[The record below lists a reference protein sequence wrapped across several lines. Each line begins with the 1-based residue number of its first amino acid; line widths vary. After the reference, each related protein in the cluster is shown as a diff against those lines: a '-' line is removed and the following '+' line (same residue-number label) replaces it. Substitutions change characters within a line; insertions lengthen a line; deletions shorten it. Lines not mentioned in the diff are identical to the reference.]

1 MNETSL
7 REDVQGHRQF
17 AGYRLQGLSVG
28 GLASR
33 FDFGK
38 LGFVDANLAGQVH
51 FGKSTMPAK
60 HANGTARGFD
70 LVPDLHGERNVFPA
84 LDCGAAFCDYSCRH
98 FVLGGLISST
108 REQRYVISA
117 AHDHQLF
124 SGIGG
129 EYVWLTHGELLST
142 VNVLSMADLLN
153 ENDSVLL
160 EKDDAIVTRPE
171 SQTRPTD
178 ERYDVTPTRSD
189 VEFQLCDDVIPDS
202 TSANRVTRQPW
213 LAA

>member
-1 MNETSL
+1 
-7 REDVQGHRQF
+7 
-17 AGYRLQGLSVG
+17 
-28 GLASR
+28 
-33 FDFGK
+33 
-38 LGFVDANLAGQVH
+38 
-51 FGKSTMPAK
+51 
-60 HANGTARGFD
+60 
-70 LVPDLHGERNVFPA
+70 
-84 LDCGAAFCDYSCRH
+84 
-98 FVLGGLISST
+98 
-108 REQRYVISA
+108 
-117 AHDHQLF
+117 
-124 SGIGG
+124 
-129 EYVWLTHGELLST
+129 
-142 VNVLSMADLLN
+142 MADLLN

>member
-1 MNETSL
+1 MSETSL

-38 LGFVDANLAGQVH
+38 LGFVD
-51 FGKSTMPAK
+51 
-60 HANGTARGFD
+60 
-70 LVPDLHGERNVFPA
+70 
-84 LDCGAAFCDYSCRH
+84 
-98 FVLGGLISST
+98 
-108 REQRYVISA
+108 
-117 AHDHQLF
+117 
-124 SGIGG
+124 
-129 EYVWLTHGELLST
+129 
-142 VNVLSMADLLN
+142 
-153 ENDSVLL
+153 
-160 EKDDAIVTRPE
+160 DAIATRPE